1 MAQCSGND
9 PCACNYSAC
18 TFVLAQ
24 YSYGTYAEC
33 LSNQQANFA
42 LSLPGV
48 QSVYSRVSLP
58 PYCQVLQYFGNTNN
72 VTSTAQSLT
81 WMIYNLNANTL
92 QQSLLN
98 QSSSLTSDS
107 FTNYY
112 ARINTILLPSQINGS
127 FVNSS
132 SPLLNIGAIITLT
145 GANPPNQTDL
155 DNWCYFILHDVIA
168 KALNLSNSQIGPC
181 QLILISSNWNSN
193 IPSNGFTGTYI
204 LSSIVNPNLWPS
216 LSNVTS
222 WVPQPGVSGVPSS
235 TPLPLQN
242 GTTTTPSSSSPSP
255 SSGPTVPGPS
265 SGPTVTGPT
274 VVGPPVLPTLNLTQP
289 GVTVPTKTPP
299 AGSQTPTAPSVGTR
313 FSWSMSV
320 FLLVL
325 GGFFLNL

>member
-24 YSYGTYAEC
+24 YSYGTYAQC
-33 LSNQQANFA
+33 LPNQQANFA

-72 VTSTAQSLT
+72 NNITSSAQSLI
-81 WMIYNLNANTL
+81 WMINNLNANSL
-92 QQSLLN
+92 QQSLLD
-98 QSSSLTSDS
+98 QSSSLTSPS

-112 ARINTILLPSQINGS
+112 AQINQILQPSEINGS
-127 FVNSS
+127 LVNSS
-132 SPLLNIGAIITLT
+132 SPLLNIGAIVTLT

-155 DNWCYFILHDVIA
+155 NNWCNFILQSVIV
-168 KALNLSNSQIGPC
+168 KALNLSSTQVGPC
-181 QLILISSNWNSN
+181 VLTPLSSNWNSN

-204 LSSIVNPNLWPS
+204 LSSIVNPNLYPS
-216 LSNVTS
+216 LSNLTS
-222 WVPQPGVSGVPSS
+222 WTPQPVGANGTYFS
-235 TPLPLQN
+235 PLPLQIN
-242 GTTTTPSSSSPSP
+242 GTTGITGPSSSPSP
-255 SSGPTVPGPS
+255 SSGPT
-265 SGPTVTGPT
+265 GPT
-274 VVGPPVLPTLNLTQP
+274 VVRPPFLPTLNLTQP
-289 GVTVPTKTPP
+289 GVTVPTVTPP
-299 AGSQTPTAPSVGTR
+299 AGSQNPTPSGPNSPSAGSR
-313 FSWSMSV
+313 FTWSMSV